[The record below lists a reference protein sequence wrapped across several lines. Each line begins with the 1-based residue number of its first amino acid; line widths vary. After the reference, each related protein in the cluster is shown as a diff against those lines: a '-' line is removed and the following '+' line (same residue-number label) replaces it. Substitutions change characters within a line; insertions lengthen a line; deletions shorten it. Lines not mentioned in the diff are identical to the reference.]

1 MNHKELI
8 QNMADELQMPA
19 KELTQHM
26 AVATELMLEHLTNGE
41 DIAIPGFGTL
51 EVRKKNERLIVHPVS
66 KTRTLVPPKLVLCFK
81 QSTATKEKFKD
92 IKL

>member
-1 MNHKELI
+1 
-8 QNMADELQMPA
+8 MADELQMPA

-51 EVRKKNERLIVHPVS
+51 EVRKKNERLIVQS
-66 KTRTLVPPKLVLCFK
+66 GEQNKDTCSTQIGTLF
-81 QSTATKEKFKD
+81 QTKSCNKRE
-92 IKL
+92 I